1 MKRTIFRNT
10 PISQFCSVLNP
21 SKPTKR
27 RWTNTTSFRKQEKFD
42 VEAIA
47 EVKDAL
53 SIDEGGQTTLLKYE
67 LTTLVTC
74 RLSRLPSRNN

>member
-1 MKRTIFRNT
+1 MIFRNI
-10 PISQFCSVLNP
+10 PISQFCPVLNP

-27 RWTNTTSFRKQEKFD
+27 RWTNTKSFRKQEKFD

-47 EVKDAL
+47 EVKDEL
-53 SIDEGGQTTLLKYE
+53 SINEGGQTTLLQYV
-67 LTTLVTC
+67 LTIPVTC